1 MTPDTVEDCIGC
13 GRATQTG
20 TRLFSDRRTTRL
32 EDGTVLHLCGDCN
45 ERAISHFGRRPASAT
60 WCRSPHAAPGSGW
73 VVAMAAWGPAAGKA
87 AEPEVGIATS
97 NDVGGTVPSVAGAQ
111 RR

>member
-1 MTPDTVEDCIGC
+1 MTTGTTENCISC

-45 ERAISHFGRRPASAT
+45 ERAISHFGRQPGERDLVQI
-60 WCRSPHAAPGSGW
+60 AARGAGLGLGGGGHMGSG
-73 VVAMAAWGPAAGKA
+73 GG
-87 AEPEVGIATS
+87 VG
-97 NDVGGTVPSVAGAQ
+97 
-111 RR
+111 